1 MNIKKIA
8 TAAKPKKPRAKTVA
22 HIKLGN
28 EPKLMILPTDIQV
41 AAALNWYNRTE
52 TTPEQRCQWVLDFM
66 ADNSYSKDQLATFKQ
81 KNKKFIP
88 TFGHLARIINN
99 GSTLEDKHVRQLVDA
114 INAHI
119 KSVDD
124 QDDDLD
130 EDGNLIV
137 NPPAKATPKRDKT
150 PFVVAEFIEY
160 IDEQMDRV
168 LVGEKVGSLYQT
180 FINRGLSS
188 IVANRLIGFYKP
200 QALEFYELKS
210 GACDQLDEGYA
221 HLNKKTRKAISDWMV
236 QLVTDLDTVVNNKRV
251 VRKARK
257 PKPKKVEQ
265 VVKHVKYQ
273 KEATDFK
280 VVSVNPTQIIGAKAL
295 WVFNTKTRQ
304 LGCYVAADSTGLSVK
319 GTTIVNGAGEMKKI
333 RKPVEF
339 LEAFTGTQKSLD
351 MKYKAVR
358 SVPVKMN
365 GRLNQYTI
373 LLRVH

>member
-28 EPKLMILPTDIQV
+28 EPKLMILPTNIQV
-41 AAALNWYNRTE
+41 ASALNWYNRTE

-66 ADNSYSKDQLATFKQ
+66 AASSSYTKEQLNAFKQ
-81 KNKKFIP
+81 KNRKFLP

-99 GSTLEDKHVRQLVDA
+99 GSTLEDKHIQQLIDA
-114 INAHI
+114 INNHI
-119 KSVDD
+119 KAPAVE
-124 QDDDLD
+124 DDLD
-130 EDGNLIV
+130 DDGNLIIDA
-137 NPPAKATPKRDKT
+137 PTKAAPKRDKT
-150 PFVVAEFIEY
+150 TFVVAEFIEY

-168 LVGEKVGSLYQT
+168 LAGEKVGSLYQN
-180 FINRGLSS
+180 FINRGMTSV
-188 IVANRLIGFYKP
+188 IANRLIDFYKP
-200 QALEFYELKS
+200 QALEFYELKAGS
-210 GACDQLDEGYA
+210 CEQLDEGYS
-221 HLNKKTRKAISDWMV
+221 HLNKKLRKAISDWMV
-236 QLVTDLDTVVNNKRV
+236 QLVTDLGTVVDNKKVART
-251 VRKARK
+251 ARK

-280 VVSVNPTQIIGAKAL
+280 VVSVNPTQIVGAKAL

-319 GTTIVNGAGEMKKI
+319 GTTVINGSGEMKKI

-339 LEAFTGTQKSLD
+339 LESFTGTQKSLD

-358 SVPVKMN
+358 SAVVKMN

>member
-8 TAAKPKKPRAKTVA
+8 SAAKPKKPRAKSVA
-22 HIKLGN
+22 HLKLGN
-28 EPKLMILPTDIQV
+28 EPKLIAPSNIQLAV
-41 AAALNWYNRTE
+41 ALNWYNRTE
-52 TTPEQRCQWVLDFM
+52 ASPEDRRDWVLSFM
-66 ADNSYSKDQLATFKQ
+66 ADNAYTKDQISAFKQ
-81 KNKKFIP
+81 KHKKFLP

-99 GSTLEDKHVRQLVDA
+99 GSTLEDKHVQQLLDA
-114 INAHI
+114 INNHI
-119 KSVDD
+119 KASKE
-124 QDDDLD
+124 DDDLD

-137 NPPAKATPKRDKT
+137 SAPAKAAPKRDKT

-168 LVGEKVGSLYQT
+168 LAGEKVGSLYQN
-180 FINRGLSS
+180 FINRGMTTV
-188 IVANRLIGFYKP
+188 IANRLIDFYKP

-210 GACDQLDEGYA
+210 GVCDQLDEGYA
-221 HLNKKTRKAISDWMV
+221 HLNKKLRKAISDWMV
-236 QLVTDLDTVVNNKRV
+236 QMVTDLDTVVNNKKV

-257 PKPKKVEQ
+257 AKPKKVEQ

-280 VVSVNPTQIIGAKAL
+280 VVSINPTQIIGAKAL

-304 LGCYVAADSTGLSVK
+304 LGCYVAADASGLNIK
-319 GTTIVNGAGEMKKI
+319 GTTVINGAGEMKKI

-339 LEAFTGTQKSLD
+339 LETFSGTQKALD

-358 SVPVKMN
+358 SAVVKMN